1 MAKIESGDPN
11 ELTIIIKAASAQA
24 VDILQVQDSTGAEL
38 MSVDKDGVPSGWGS
52 GTGTGDVVGPSSAT
66 DNAVTRFD
74 TTTGKKVQNSLM
86 TVTDAGSPNIP
97 TGQTY
102 KINSVSLAYGD
113 VGAAASAHNQSATTI
128 TTGTLDGDR
137 LPAMST
143 SKQGAVPLTGTPSG
157 NYLKDDATWDSP
169 LGTAGD
175 VFGPSGA
182 TDSAVALFDTA
193 TGKLLKNSLVTVD
206 GSGSVDIPSGQT
218 YNIDSTPLSYSD
230 VGAPAL
236 VHTHDGSDIVTGI
249 DGDILPTMSETKAG
263 GVPATGTPVGK
274 YLEDDGTWSSP
285 AGAGDVMGPGT
296 STNLAI
302 PKFDG
307 TGGDTLL
314 DTGVTIDASNNLN
327 IPSGS
332 VYQIDG
338 TNLTFTDVGAAE
350 ASHEHAG
357 EDITSG
363 TIDGDMLP
371 TMSETKSGAV
381 PPTGTPTGL
390 YLTDEGTWE
399 SPPGGGDVTGPGAST
414 DNAVARF
421 DLTSGKTLQNSVM
434 TVSDAGTVNIPTGQT
449 YNIAGNPLDYSDV
462 GAAAP
467 THDQAAS
474 TITTGTLDGDR
485 LPALSTTKK
494 GGVPAT
500 GTPSGLYLNDGGTW
514 TAPSGGSGCKSHA
527 DYVVYKSGSTYYA
540 QNGSTYAIDYS
551 NTSFKTLM
559 DNLYGK
565 VVHLRSGTYTL
576 SVELDMGDSP
586 DWENT
591 VIKGAG
597 EKNTIIMNTGNHIA
611 FHVRANNIYITDLTI
626 DSSAG
631 GAASVGIKVGP
642 DPGENGS
649 AYMCHFENLEI
660 MDFSNYSA
668 AAMRFADQW
677 YYISVIN
684 VRMMTYNGCA
694 VDFCQKSGA
703 TGDNGQT
710 CFIDCEMSG
719 MYNAVARSQKNSTC
733 HRITFIRC
741 GFMDAHDGDYIFDAL
756 GIHELLLLNCD
767 FETNSSAYPAVS
779 ILRTGGDGQVFDAC
793 LFYARNKTTCVGVV
807 SASSYGHTGVVF
819 TGCNFDYWGAGE
831 VAFASDDPTL
841 VLNPGEKSFNGTM
854 VGGAG
859 INIINVD
866 SPYGGTTSIL
876 RSFFNCTYAGIG
888 TRYVSSA
895 AASPPTLAT
904 NGEVVVW
911 HDSMNNKEYLM
922 IRSNGVTKKVEC
934 T

>member
-1 MAKIESGDPN
+1 MAKIESSDPN
-11 ELTIIIKAASAQA
+11 QLTVIIKAATAQA
-24 VDILQVQDSTGAEL
+24 VDILSVQDSTGAEL

-66 DNAVTRFD
+66 DNAVSRFD
-74 TTTGKKVQNSLM
+74 TATGKKVQNSLM

-102 KINSVSLAYGD
+102 KINGVSLAYGD

-157 NYLKDDATWDSP
+157 KYLRDDATWESP

-193 TGKLLKNSLVTVD
+193 TGKLLKDSLVTVD
-206 GSGSVDIPSGQT
+206 SAGSVDIPSGET

-236 VHTHDGSDIVTGI
+236 VHTHDGSDILTGI
-249 DGDILPTMSETKAG
+249 DGDILPAISETKAG

-307 TGGDTLL
+307 TDGDTLL
-314 DTGVTIDASNNLN
+314 DSGVTIDASNNLN

-350 ASHEHAG
+350 ATHEHAG

-363 TIDGDMLP
+363 TIDGDVLP

-500 GTPSGLYLNDGGTW
+500 GTPSGLFLNDGGTW
-514 TAPSGGSGCKSHA
+514 TAPTGSGCKAGAS
-527 DYVVYKSGSTYYA
+527 YVLYKSGSTYYA
-540 QNGSTYAIDYS
+540 QNGSTFAIDYS
-551 NTSFKTLM
+551 GTNCATVMNSCLAT
-559 DNLYGK
+559 DSVYID
-565 VVHLRSGTYTL
+565 VRPGTYTL
-576 SVELDMGDSP
+576 TAPVTMNHL
-586 DWENT
+586 NQT
-591 VIKGAG
+591 IKGAG
-597 EKNTIIMNTGNHIA
+597 PGVTIFTVSGNIDGFVLSEGSASPKNFFLEDM
-611 FHVRANNIYITDLTI
+611 TI
-626 DSSAG
+626 DHTGTSTDARGVYMNIAMRTTLRNLVISNFNGTGALAG
-631 GAASVGIKVGP
+631 GIVTDANCWYMLFQTIRLQDGIYVG
-642 DPGENGS
+642 
-649 AYMCHFENLEI
+649 F
-660 MDFSNYSA
+660 
-668 AAMRFADQW
+668 RQ
-677 YYISVIN
+677 ISDDA
-684 VRMMTYNGCA
+684 C
-694 VDFCQKSGA
+694 
-703 TGDNGQT
+703 DNGQMR
-710 CFIDCEMSG
+710 FIDCEFSASHQ
-719 MYNAVARSQKNSTC
+719 NFIRSPITAGSF
-733 HRITFIRC
+733 HRILFEGCQFQMPFSGHNLTHGLDLYGVDEVTC
-741 GFMDAHDGDYIFDAL
+741 VS
-756 GIHELLLLNCD
+756 CD
-767 FETNSSAYPAVS
+767 FEGSSSGNQRSVYIGGQGHSFHGCQFFCYGYANFTIVRLSSDFGSPQVNFFGCRFMTEPDNTNVVTPDW
-779 ILRTGGDGQVFDAC
+779 G
-793 LFYARNKTTCVGVV
+793 VGFFGCWLDYGAWSTVGATIYGFGNRGRPFAFSGALSRWVV
-807 SASSYGHTGVVF
+807 SAGV
-819 TGCNFDYWGAGE
+819 A
-831 VAFASDDPTL
+831 PTL
-841 VLNPGEKSFNGTM
+841 TYEGETVNWRDTTASKS
-854 VGGAG
+854 
-859 INIINVD
+859 
-866 SPYGGTTSIL
+866 
-876 RSFFNCTYAGIG
+876 
-888 TRYVSSA
+888 
-895 AASPPTLAT
+895 
-904 NGEVVVW
+904 
-911 HDSMNNKEYLM
+911 YLM
-922 IRSNGVTKKVEC
+922 IRVNSATYKVEC